1 MKVAVSSN
9 GKDLDAQIDP
19 RFGRC
24 LYFIIAETDT
34 MDFEA
39 FENVNRELT
48 SSAGIQS
55 ASLVASHN
63 VKAVLTGNCGPK
75 AADVFAAA
83 GISVVTGVSGKV
95 VDALR
100 RFKAGDSANA
110 GISRSSGER
119 PAQGYSGQTFGRGMG
134 TGGRGGCRGGGGGR
148 GMGMGR
154 SGMSCRSGWQH
165 TGRPA
170 SAVRSTDSELQ
181 QLKNEK
187 DRLESQLLELTSRI
201 KSLER

>member
-1 MKVAVSSN
+1 MKIAVSSN
-9 GKDLDAQIDP
+9 GKDLNAQIDP

-24 LYFIIAETDT
+24 LYFIIADTDT
-34 MDFEA
+34 MNFEVY
-39 FENVNRELT
+39 ENANRELT

-55 ASLVASHN
+55 ASFVASHH

-83 GISVVTGVSGKV
+83 DISVLTGVTGTVA
-95 VDALR
+95 DALR
-100 RFKAGDSANA
+100 RFKTGELANT
-110 GISRSSGER
+110 GISRNPAER
-119 PAQGYSGQTFGRGMG
+119 PAQEIGGQAFGRGMG
-134 TGGRGGCRGGGGGR
+134 MGGGGGCRGGGGR

-154 SGMSCRSGWQH
+154 NRTFCRSGWQ
-165 TGRPA
+165 
-170 SAVRSTDSELQ
+170 SAGQPLSAARSRESELQ

-201 KSLER
+201 KSMEQ